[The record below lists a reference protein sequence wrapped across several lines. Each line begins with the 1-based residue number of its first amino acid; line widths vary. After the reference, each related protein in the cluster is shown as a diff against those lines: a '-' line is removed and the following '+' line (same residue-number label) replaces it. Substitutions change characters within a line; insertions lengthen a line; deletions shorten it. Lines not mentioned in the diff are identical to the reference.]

1 MKRGEEIEERKRERV
16 REGGGDRSVGFT
28 EAFVLRFS
36 GGWLPA
42 FDGNAGRES
51 LCDKL
56 CNYGGGTSV
65 AADL

>member
-1 MKRGEEIEERKRERV
+1 M
-16 REGGGDRSVGFT
+16 GFT

-36 GGWLPA
+36 GGWLLA

-56 CNYGGGTSV
+56 CNYGGGTTV
-65 AADL
+65 VVDL

>member
-1 MKRGEEIEERKRERV
+1 MKRDKERKKDE
-16 REGGGDRSVGFT
+16 RSVGFT

-51 LCDKL
+51 AL
-56 CNYGGGTSV
+56 
-65 AADL
+65 